1 MPDTHAHIVPA
12 EALSGS
18 ARDFQN
24 LHGTDL
30 IGRVAPFYHW
40 QSARRDH
47 GLWPYSRSSEE
58 APRSV
63 CAVKDDSG
71 YPFRGINFG
80 SQDYL
85 SLASHLA
92 IKEVAKATI
101 DEYGVH
107 SAGSSALS
115 GNTKYSL
122 RLEETIAEFLGVN
135 HALLYPT
142 GWAAGF
148 GVIRGLIRSD
158 DHVVM
163 DGFSHACLQEGA
175 HAATR
180 NVHLHAHL
188 SLDSLR
194 RYLRR
199 IRARDVTNAILV
211 VTESLFSM
219 NSDTPDLRA
228 LQALCHEFNATLLV
242 DVAHDL
248 GCLGPRGRGHIGLQ
262 GMLGEVDIVM
272 GSFSKTFAS
281 NGGFVACKT
290 TAVKQY
296 LKFFGSS
303 AMFSNALS
311 PVQCA
316 TVLKTFEI
324 IQSAE
329 GQRLRDTMLDRATY
343 LRNVLGQAGFQVTG
357 DPSAIVPVMVGAEG
371 LARMASR
378 QLTQLGV
385 VANLVE
391 YPAVAKGA
399 ARFRLQV
406 MAQHS
411 RENCDE
417 MARCLRLAV
426 DSCTVSSPEAALQA
440 QTSEFELAM
449 S

>member
-1 MPDTHAHIVPA
+1 M
-12 EALSGS
+12 
-18 ARDFQN
+18 R
-24 LHGTDL
+24 
-30 IGRVAPFYHW
+30 
-40 QSARRDH
+40 
-47 GLWPYSRSSEE
+47 
-58 APRSV
+58 
-63 CAVKDDSG
+63 
-71 YPFRGINFG
+71 
-80 SQDYL
+80 
-85 SLASHLA
+85 
-92 IKEVAKATI
+92 
-101 DEYGVH
+101 
-107 SAGSSALS
+107 
-115 GNTKYSL
+115 
-122 RLEETIAEFLGVN
+122 
-135 HALLYPT
+135 
-142 GWAAGF
+142 
-148 GVIRGLIRSD
+148 
-158 DHVVM
+158 
-163 DGFSHACLQEGA
+163 
-175 HAATR
+175 
-180 NVHLHAHL
+180 L

-228 LQALCHEFNATLLV
+228 LQALCREFNATLLV

-343 LRNVLGQAGFQVTG
+343 LRSVLGQAGFQVMG

-426 DSCTVSSPEAALQA
+426 DSYTVSSPEAALQA
-440 QTSEFELAM
+440 QTSELELAM